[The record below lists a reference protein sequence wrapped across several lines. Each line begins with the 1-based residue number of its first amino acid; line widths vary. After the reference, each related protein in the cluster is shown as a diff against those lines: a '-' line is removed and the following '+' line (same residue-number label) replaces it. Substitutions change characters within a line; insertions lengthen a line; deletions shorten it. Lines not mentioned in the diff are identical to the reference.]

1 MSPLPR
7 ISTDETSSLPGETI
21 HPFLRFLQAHCSLCQ
36 CLMPGVR
43 QQDILP
49 RSAAGIP
56 EQFPASLWNARTAV
70 QMLSDAPAGR
80 IKKVRKSCYFW
91 LSGPMFPAC
100 GLDQGFPF
108 LCGLHRFRLISG
120 PRSRNE
126 ARQLYAASEMPTSGP
141 PSVR

>member
-80 IKKVRKSCYFW
+80 IKKGPEKLLFLAFRTYVSC
-91 LSGPMFPAC
+91 LRIGSGISILMRAS
-100 GLDQGFPF
+100 QIQAN
-108 LCGLHRFRLISG
+108 FRAPL
-120 PRSRNE
+120 P
-126 ARQLYAASEMPTSGP
+126 Q
-141 PSVR
+141 